1 MVVVVSERVW
11 CGVVLQGTEYLA
23 AATLLLAISLTR
35 SLRLSLR
42 ESTAR
47 AKQNSPPKG
56 LSS

>member
-1 MVVVVSERVW
+1 M
-11 CGVVLQGTEYLA
+11 VLQGTEYLA